1 MVKVVQKALT
11 EGRWEIGMAR
21 KKEEREKTSPALTK
35 DPVHRGQQWIPPT
48 FWKCHLVTDS
58 EGKWDFTRREGEA
71 RTTQI
76 KSERRRAT
84 QTGSFGIPLPV
95 HSKRIPNAYF
105 FHVRICLAL
114 ISKAHSAC
122 QDNFHSSPGHPAI
135 ERFHSRKRK
144 HTLRPM

>member
-11 EGRWEIGMAR
+11 EGRWEMEWLER
-21 KKEEREKTSPALTK
+21 KKRERKHLLRLPRTPCTEASSESPQ
-35 DPVHRGQQWIPPT
+35 P
-48 FWKCHLVTDS
+48 S
-58 EGKWDFTRREGEA
+58 ENVIWWQTVKESETLQGVRAKL